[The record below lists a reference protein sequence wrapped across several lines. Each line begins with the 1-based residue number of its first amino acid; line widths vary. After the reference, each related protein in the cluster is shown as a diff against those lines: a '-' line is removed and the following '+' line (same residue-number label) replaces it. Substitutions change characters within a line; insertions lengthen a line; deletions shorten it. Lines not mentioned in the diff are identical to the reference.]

1 MNKLIYIFLI
11 IVTAQFV
18 FSKPRNDNPNNA
30 KNNRTILLDNNTP
43 NSTSAFVKL
52 QTRFDPNRV
61 DTWFQNSGTFKWSTN
76 GPATCD
82 GDQELPQG
90 PYRHQRKSS
99 GAREHGL
106 PVGRWNDTFFGVCRR
121 NRGSGQSLRWWSG
134 NVVWFR

>member
-30 KNNRTILLDNNTP
+30 RNNSTIILDNNTP

-61 DTWFQNSGTFKWSTN
+61 DSWFIDTEIPIFK
-76 GPATCD
+76 G
-82 GDQELPQG
+82 E
-90 PYRHQRKSS
+90 
-99 GAREHGL
+99 
-106 PVGRWNDTFFGVCRR
+106 
-121 NRGSGQSLRWWSG
+121 NRDYIEKLI
-134 NVVWFR
+134 